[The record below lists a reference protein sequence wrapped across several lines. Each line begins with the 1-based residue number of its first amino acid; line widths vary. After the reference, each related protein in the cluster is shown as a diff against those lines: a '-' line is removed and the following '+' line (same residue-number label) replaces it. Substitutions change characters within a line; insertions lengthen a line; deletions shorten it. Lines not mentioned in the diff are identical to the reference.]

1 MAGRQVISK
10 KFGYRL
16 SEISVKWMKILTE
29 HQQDS
34 NDKLQEHTAIC
45 VSPLPEFDSAQSKAT
60 EWLQWSCTLVNVAA
74 ALAAMYDT
82 HKFQKSDSSAG
93 DHWAACFCKE
103 KILLRNK
110 CKWQT
115 AMYLMLCICTSWRQ
129 LHHNFMKHDQKPRL
143 RPTPVSVQHNIL
155 SVTQFHWCTC
165 CRQTSVHYSHLIHLS
180 RHCHRMLQWLVTL
193 A

>member
-1 MAGRQVISK
+1 
-10 KFGYRL
+10 
-16 SEISVKWMKILTE
+16 MKILTE

-93 DHWAACFCKE
+93 DHW
-103 KILLRNK
+103 
-110 CKWQT
+110 
-115 AMYLMLCICTSWRQ
+115 
-129 LHHNFMKHDQKPRL
+129 
-143 RPTPVSVQHNIL
+143 
-155 SVTQFHWCTC
+155 
-165 CRQTSVHYSHLIHLS
+165 
-180 RHCHRMLQWLVTL
+180 
-193 A
+193 